1 MTKVTV
7 DRELFETL
15 IDYAIALRFEWYW
28 RFNGSERMKLTYED
42 LSECI
47 NKAVKIRDN
56 ITGD

>member
-1 MTKVTV
+1 MAKVTV
-7 DRELFETL
+7 DRELFDTL
-15 IDYAIALRFEWYW
+15 IEYAIELRSEWYW
-28 RFNGSERMKLTYED
+28 RYRGSERLKIAYED